1 MGLLKLKTKISLEDY
16 LKGEKITL
24 AGNEFV
30 EGEVFAMAEMSNNRS
45 RICINLTTAL
55 SIHLRDSN
63 CELFAG
69 ETKVRVTR
77 NAYYYPDVLVS
88 CEDDSENPH
97 FRNAPNQ
104 NRTSP
109 PTSERWLDNLL
120 F

>member
-109 PTSERWLDNLL
+109 PTSERCLDNLL